1 MTINLFLQVVTMTQ
15 IEEVEEEVLEAQI
28 AEALDEVDDEV
39 VEIVGNILYFLKSQ
53 ERQCI
58 ALSFL
63 LFSLDFSFYIIIYYF
78 VMQGSVFFILRL

>member
-39 VEIVGNILYFLKSQ
+39 VEIVGNTLYFLKSQ
-53 ERQCI
+53 ERQCT
-58 ALSFL
+58 ALSFFCYFL
-63 LFSLDFSFYIIIYYF
+63 LIFSLI
-78 VMQGSVFFILRL
+78 